1 MKKRQTSTLVFFII
15 AFSVWSLIS
24 CGVSK
29 EEHANV
35 VSELEK
41 TKAELQKAQ
50 ATIAEQKK
58 SLLDFSKIDPK
69 LDEKL
74 KAAQQKINDLTS
86 RFKGLTLQN
95 SDLSSKIK
103 DLTLQNGKLSEQK
116 SKLEA
121 MVNELQNKL
130 KAVQDQTKDLPTG
143 LIKIR

>member
-1 MKKRQTSTLVFFII
+1 MKKRQELTLLLII
-15 AFSVWSLIS
+15 VLSVWSLIG

-29 EEHANV
+29 EEHAKL

-41 TKAELQKAQ
+41 TKAELQKVQ
-50 ATIAEQKK
+50 ATAAEQKK
-58 SLLDFSKIDPK
+58 SLLDISKIDPK

-86 RFKGLTLQN
+86 KFKSITLQN

-103 DLTLQNGKLSEQK
+103 DLSLQNGKLSEQK

-121 MVNELQNKL
+121 MIAELQNKL
-130 KAVQDQTKDLPTG
+130 KTFEGQTKDLPTG
-143 LIKIR
+143 LFKPR